1 MDDDGAADLLADAL
15 NTSHALDYYANS
27 IDDANR
33 SKRAKRSSAAVAAA
47 AAASA
52 AASNKSNSN
61 SDLPSTQQRPQW
73 QLVTR
78 LHASLCAEAVLLA
91 QGAPP
96 VVSSRALLRLRK
108 LPAGPAVDV
117 SPGDGSSAAAAAA
130 TAAEGSDDEDA
141 ASLRRLIARQH
152 PQLLPYRP
160 AGGFVDEETA
170 AAASGDG
177 ATTASTRARVST
189 SSSSKHTTVPP
200 SPAALL
206 DVDLV
211 LECVME
217 EAAFARRR
225 ATTAQ
230 EKLLGESALPSP
242 ARVLT
247 ASTGKGKQERSSAAL
262 GQDIPLM
269 SPAELELRRQH
280 AWSSTGPLILEFLK
294 R

>member
-1 MDDDGAADLLADAL
+1 
-15 NTSHALDYYANS
+15 
-27 IDDANR
+27 
-33 SKRAKRSSAAVAAA
+33 
-47 AAASA
+47 
-52 AASNKSNSN
+52 
-61 SDLPSTQQRPQW
+61 LPSTQQRPQW

-200 SPAALL
+200 SPAAQQSGRHQDRLPLL
-206 DVDLV
+206 SKNILDGSRQDSPTNLAIPVNGYG
-211 LECVME
+211 CYPP
-217 EAAFARRR
+217 
-225 ATTAQ
+225 TAPNPPTRP
-230 EKLLGESALPSP
+230 LP
-242 ARVLT
+242 
-247 ASTGKGKQERSSAAL
+247 KGSKA
-262 GQDIPLM
+262 M
-269 SPAELELRRQH
+269 
-280 AWSSTGPLILEFLK
+280 T
-294 R
+294 